1 MYPQGLFQMLK
12 YLCQMDTN
20 FTNWLLDELK
30 KRDWS
35 QSDLSKRSG
44 ISQGAISKVIN
55 GQRNPGMDFCEGL
68 SKALKLPVEIIY
80 KAAGLIPKGSES
92 TAQKEELSHLFSQL
106 PEREKKDL
114 LTYIRFKLFTLE
126 QENVINQK
134 SK

>member
-1 MYPQGLFQMLK
+1 MLK
-12 YLCQMDTN
+12 YICQMDTD
-20 FTNWLLDELK
+20 FTNWLINELQ

-44 ISQGAISKVIN
+44 ISQGAISKVVN

-68 SKALKLPVEIIY
+68 SKALKLPVETVY

-92 TAQKEELSHLFSQL
+92 TAQKEELLHLFGQL
-106 PEREKKDL
+106 PERDKKDL
-114 LTYIRFKLFTLE
+114 LTYIRFKISTLE
-126 QENVINQK
+126 QENAINQK